1 MCGSIHGSATSRLR
15 EEDEQVALS
24 VPRPE
29 FEGRALSAP
38 RQTEF
43 RRVSRTFLQSKTATL
58 GALVFVLFLV
68 VAILAPVIAPH
79 DPAAQDLRR
88 RLAPPIGLG
97 RENASFQHPLG
108 NDNLGRDIL
117 SRLLVGSRVS
127 LMVGVGTILL
137 SCVAGSLLGAV
148 AGFYRGFVDDATMR
162 LVDVWLAFPSL
173 LLAIAFGA
181 ALGPGTLNLIVALS
195 LSIWVI
201 YCRIVR
207 AEVLSVREQEFV
219 LAARG
224 MGASDLRIIFRYVLP
239 NVLAPILVVSTLQM
253 GTVIIAE
260 ASLNF
265 LGIGVQATIPTWGGM
280 LSDGR
285 EFMRQAWWLS
295 TFPGIAIS
303 VVVLSI
309 NLVGDGLRDA
319 LDPRLRG
326 R

>member
-1 MCGSIHGSATSRLR
+1 MG
-15 EEDEQVALS
+15 VS
-24 VPRPE
+24 VPRPA
-29 FEGRALSAP
+29 FDGRALSAP
-38 RQTEF
+38 RQSEF
-43 RRVSRTFLQSKTATL
+43 RRVSRTFFQSKTATL
-58 GALVFVLFLV
+58 GAAVFLLFLL
-68 VAILAPVIAPH
+68 VAILAPVLAPH
-79 DPAAQDLRR
+79 DPGAQDLSR
-88 RLAPPIGLG
+88 RLAPPAFLG
-97 RENASFQHPLG
+97 RETASLQYPLG

-127 LMVGVGTILL
+127 LLVGLGTILL
-137 SCVAGSLLGAV
+137 SCVAGSLVGAV
-148 AGFYRGFVDDATMR
+148 AGFYRGFVDDAAMR

-181 ALGPGTLNLIVALS
+181 ALGPGLLNLIIALS

-207 AEVLSVREQEFV
+207 AEVLSIREQEYV
-219 LAARG
+219 LAARA
-224 MGASDLRIIFRYVLP
+224 MGASDTRIILRYVLP

-253 GTVIIAE
+253 GTVIISE

-265 LGIGVQATIPTWGGM
+265 LGIGVQGTIPTWGGM

-319 LDPRLRG
+319 LDPRLRN